1 MTPSSG
7 ASKAEFYDA
16 LQGLQV
22 SKVTYN
28 KYYTHLAYVLAH
40 VMRFVIILDIWGLL
54 DVRANLFLA
63 VLSSS
68 FSVFIILGIDNFAG
82 ELPFGFFFSWPS

>member
-22 SKVTYN
+22 RKLHITGTIHTWLGSGTRNEVCYN
-28 KYYTHLAYVLAH
+28 
-40 VMRFVIILDIWGLL
+40 
-54 DVRANLFLA
+54 
-63 VLSSS
+63 
-68 FSVFIILGIDNFAG
+68 
-82 ELPFGFFFSWPS
+82 P